1 MAHDEKLEILRR
13 VPLFSRLGT
22 RELERLGQLMD
33 QIEVGLDQRLTEQGR
48 LGEEFFVVLSGHLTV
63 LDGTRQIAQLHPG
76 DFFGEIALLEDH
88 VRTATV
94 RADGIAELLVIGHR
108 EFLAL
113 MEEFPAIRQAVE
125 AAAAERRSTSSADPA

>member
-1 MAHDEKLEILRR
+1 MAQDEKLERLRR
-13 VPLFSRLGT
+13 VPLFARLGH

-33 QIEVGLDQRLTEQGR
+33 QIQVGLDERLTEQGR

-63 LDGTRQIAQLHPG
+63 LDGNRQIAQLHPG

-113 MEEFPAIRQAVE
+113 MDEFPAIREAVE
-125 AAAAERRSTSSADPA
+125 AAAAERRPATSEPA